1 MVSSAPQLQNLTLH
15 LVVEQTEK
23 GQSRASVLGLP
34 DCVVEAATDEEAI
47 EKLQDLLIERLAHAR
62 VMEVKIPLAQP
73 NQTKNSWMK
82 YAGVFKDDPDF
93 AEVAERLRAER
104 REEGDDSAE

>member
-1 MVSSAPQLQNLTLH
+1 MVLSAPQLQNLTLH
-15 LVVEQTEK
+15 LVVEKTEA

-47 EKLQDLLIERLAHAR
+47 EKLQNSVIERLAHAR
-62 VMEVKIPLAQP
+62 VMEVEIPLSQP
-73 NQTKNSWMK
+73 NQAKKSWMK

-104 REEGDDSAE
+104 REEGDDLVE